1 MLGAE
6 DLICHATGQGIRC
19 ALELPSGI
27 WPVLADAHQ
36 LEVALLNLAVNARDA
51 MEGQGTLTIAASNL
65 PRPERPAH
73 LPPGEYVE
81 VAVRDTGA
89 GMPPEV
95 VARAT
100 EPFFTTKPQGKG
112 TGLGLAMVHGFAVQ
126 SGGALA
132 IESRP
137 GEGTAIRI
145 ILPRAAL
152 EDEGIDLGE
161 DEGPDAALHGNA
173 TILLAEDD
181 EQVRAMTAAL
191 LRELGY
197 TVAEAASAEAAA
209 ALVHTLARCDMLVTD
224 VSMPGVDGPT
234 LARRLR
240 AERPD
245 LPVLFLTAHSPGA
258 EQPPG
263 PVLRKPF
270 GIPALGAAVL
280 EGLGRW
286 SRPSAGDERLLARL
300 RTPAMRRLYLAWE
313 AARSGPA
320 VLPPPGSVDPAAF
333 GLSPHSFVAAVLP
346 GEPPR
351 FSYRSVGEA
360 LAERL
365 GHPLQGGMA
374 TPGAQAE
381 VLGSLEG
388 AYRRCART
396 LRPLYQAARYDLG
409 DGVPLRFER
418 LILPVS
424 ADGREISELIGVAL
438 FDDASP

>member
-1 MLGAE
+1 M
-6 DLICHATGQGIRC
+6 
-19 ALELPSGI
+19 
-27 WPVLADAHQ
+27 
-36 LEVALLNLAVNARDA
+36 
-51 MEGQGTLTIAASNL
+51 
-65 PRPERPAH
+65 
-73 LPPGEYVE
+73 
-81 VAVRDTGA
+81 
-89 GMPPEV
+89 
-95 VARAT
+95 
-100 EPFFTTKPQGKG
+100 
-112 TGLGLAMVHGFAVQ
+112 
-126 SGGALA
+126 
-132 IESRP
+132 
-137 GEGTAIRI
+137 
-145 ILPRAAL
+145 
-152 EDEGIDLGE
+152 
-161 DEGPDAALHGNA
+161 
-173 TILLAEDD
+173 
-181 EQVRAMTAAL
+181 
-191 LRELGY
+191 
-197 TVAEAASAEAAA
+197 
-209 ALVHTLARCDMLVTD
+209 
-224 VSMPGVDGPT
+224 DG
-234 LARRLR
+234 RR
-240 AERPD
+240 
-245 LPVLFLTAHSPGA
+245 
-258 EQPPG
+258 
-263 PVLRKPF
+263 
-270 GIPALGAAVL
+270 
-280 EGLGRW
+280 RW

-300 RTPAMRRLYLAWE
+300 RTPAMRQLYLAWE

-438 FDDASP
+438 FDDAPR